1 MLVIPIKLDMRK
13 NSVGTFI
20 LALVLLLSSAI
31 ATATNVTKLA
41 IEPEVMALEKEFPKG
56 TILSAQLA
64 DLALLKL
71 DAVQNKLQMQLQ
83 EREAACL
90 ENFFTN
96 SCLQEVRLKR
106 RELQEILRNIGI
118 EAKSFLRRARADK
131 AKSSNPQS

>member
-1 MLVIPIKLDMRK
+1 MQK
-13 NSVGTFI
+13 NYLF
-20 LALVLLLSSAI
+20 ALIFGVVLLLSSAT
-31 ATATNVTKLA
+31 ATATDMVKLA
-41 IEPEVMALEKEFPKG
+41 VEPEVFALEKEFAKSRV
-56 TILSAQLA
+56 LSAKSA

-71 DAVQNKLQMQLQ
+71 DAIQNKLQTQLQ
-83 EREAACL
+83 ERETACL

-131 AKSSNPQS
+131 AKNSNQQSQ